1 MPEVTRR
8 RNGELLRGLFQILL
22 EHPEG
27 LPARDALAKL
37 RTRVEPTE
45 YEKGR
50 FESGVPRFDQIVRF
64 ATVDASKAGWLLKQK
79 GQWAVTDQGR
89 AALAQIP
96 DPEAFY
102 RRAAVLY
109 REWRKRTPDVSP
121 EGEPGPAGSEAELEV
136 EVEKAPGITLEQAQ
150 EQARAEVEQYLRAMP
165 PYEFQDLVASL
176 LQAMGY
182 HVSWVAPPGKD
193 GGIDILACG
202 DPLGTRPPRIKV
214 QVKRVGQNVTVDGL
228 RAFMALL
235 GDDEVGLFVT
245 TSGFTKD
252 AQDEARTQARRKV
265 TLVDLKRFFD
275 LWIEHLDR
283 LDEEARRRFPLEPI
297 YFLAPET

>member
-27 LPARDALAKL
+27 LQARDALAKL

-50 FESGVPRFDQIVRF
+50 YEAGGLRFDHIVRF

-79 GQWAVTDQGR
+79 GQWSVTDEGR
-89 AALAQIP
+89 AALAQFP
-96 DPEAFY
+96 DPEALY
-102 RRAAVLY
+102 RRAAELY
-109 REWRKRTPDVSP
+109 REWRKRTPDVPP
-121 EGEPGPAGSEAELEV
+121 EGESEPVEGEAGA
-136 EVEKAPGITLEQAQ
+136 EKASEISFEQAQ
-150 EQARAEVEQYLRAMP
+150 EQAWAAVERYLRGMP

-176 LQAMGY
+176 LRAMGY
-182 HVSWVAPPGKD
+182 YVAWVAPPGKD

-214 QVKRVGQNVTVDGL
+214 QVKRVGQNVSVEGL
-228 RAFMALL
+228 RSFMALL

-252 AQDEARTQARRKV
+252 AQDEARTQEKRRV
-265 TLVDLKRFFD
+265 TLVDLERFFD
-275 LWIEHLDR
+275 LWVEHYGR

-297 YFLAPET
+297 YFLAPGT